1 MSAAASSSSSV
12 YESRD
17 AVKEKQPKQEVIK
30 DCTYK
35 TKAIQFLGRTTPI
48 ILQNDNGPC
57 PLLAICN
64 VLLLSN
70 NLNLSPDIAEVS
82 QEKLLSL
89 VAERLI
95 DSNSNVDNKDA
106 GYVENQLRNIADAID
121 LLPRL
126 ATGINV
132 NIKFRRTDD
141 FEFTSECAIFDLL
154 NIPLYHGWIV
164 DPQDYQTASA
174 VGSKSY
180 NAIMEELVALE
191 ARNME
196 VLRKS
201 NSGDCV
207 DFAAATTATL
217 GVPSP
222 CLLKTKSF
230 DESPRS
236 LSGQKILRK
245 GDLDEE
251 AELLRVLKLSEA
263 ESQNSVS
270 DPGSSH
276 ERSCSKNL
284 VSVDTLEGE
293 KGVENPN
300 LQWTE
305 PSLSD
310 NCTSLSNDSGSKICS
325 KTLKREESQ
334 KTDGINQH
342 QSSYVKS
349 GEINLSNDVAENK
362 GNGAEELVQVEG
374 ALPVYLAKDT
384 ASNNG
389 NNTEILQG
397 VQKIEIQSD
406 STTDPHDIPDNVN
419 GCLIIKVSSVA
430 LQNAGSDSSSG
441 RMHHANVPQSEPI
454 YEGEEC
460 IADSATTA
468 TTYENPE
475 PMYEGEAILAKQVD
489 QRAVDDCNVRSK
501 DEITPQQG
509 ELIGNFLKNNASQ
522 LTFYGL
528 FCLQDGLKEREL
540 CVFFRNNHFSTMFK
554 YNGELYL
561 LATDQGYLNQ
571 PNLVWEKL
579 NEVNGDTLFMT
590 SSFKEFK
597 VNDNHVTGTWDEQ
610 NAMASTAVVNSDVE
624 PEPLRGNPTVAQ
636 IRQHADERT
645 KRHKA
650 MSCIQNSVSDVIF
663 TRIMAC
669 ESPKQAWDKLQEE
682 FQGTERTRQQQLLNL
697 RRDFENLKMK
707 EEETIKQYSDRIMA
721 VVNSIRLLG
730 EQLKEARIVEKVIAT
745 LPERYE
751 VKISSLEDSRDLYTI
766 SLTELINAL
775 YAQEQRRASRLE
787 EHQEGAFQARTNT
800 AYKGKKAWRDKPRTD
815 VARKEGQT
823 CKHCRR
829 AGHPKEKC
837 WFNPDAV
844 CQLCK
849 KKGHVERVCKSK
861 AKSRQSQFQQKKA
874 EARVAKEDSD
884 QEEQVF
890 AVLCSAAQERFSS
903 GWLLDSGC
911 TNHMTPDAAIFKS
924 LDRSC
929 RTKVKIGNEHFIQAE
944 GKGDVLICTPTG
956 AKVISNVLLV
966 PEIDRNLLSIAQLL
980 EKGYSVVFKDN
991 QCQINDPS
999 GSKLMAVPMANKS
1012 FVVD

>member
-12 YESRD
+12 YESKEE
-17 AVKEKQPKQEVIK
+17 AVKEKQPKQEREYLN
-30 DCTYK
+30 D
-35 TKAIQFLGRTTPI
+35 RT
-48 ILQNDNGPC
+48 GH
-57 PLLAICN
+57 
-64 VLLLSN
+64 N

-126 ATGINV
+126 ATGIDV

-154 NIPLYHGWIV
+154 DIPLYHGWIV
-164 DPQDYQTASA
+164 DPQDYETASA

-191 ARNME
+191 AQNME

-230 DESPRS
+230 DDSPRS

-276 ERSCSKNL
+276 ERSCSKK
-284 VSVDTLEGE
+284 DTLEGE

-310 NCTSLSNDSGSKICS
+310 NCTSLSNDSGSKTCS

-349 GEINLSNDVAENK
+349 GEINLSNNVAENK
-362 GNGAEELVQVEG
+362 GNGAEELLQVEG
-374 ALPVYLAKDT
+374 ALPVYLAKDI
-384 ASNNG
+384 ASISG

-397 VQKIEIQSD
+397 IQKIEIQSD
-406 STTDPHDIPDNVN
+406 STTDTHDIPDDVN
-419 GCLIIKVSSVA
+419 GCLIIEVSSVP

-441 RMHHANVPQSEPI
+441 RIHHANVPQSEPI

-590 SSFKEFK
+590 GSFKEFK
-597 VNDNHVTGTWDEQ
+597 VDDNHLTGTWDEH
-610 NAMASTAVVNSDVE
+610 NAMASTADYIASIDSAVQAGLDVNSD
-624 PEPLRGNPTVAQ
+624 
-636 IRQHADERT
+636 
-645 KRHKA
+645 
-650 MSCIQNSVSDVIF
+650 
-663 TRIMAC
+663 
-669 ESPKQAWDKLQEE
+669 LQLAIAL
-682 FQGTERTRQQQLLNL
+682 QQQE
-697 RRDFENLKMK
+697 F
-707 EEETIKQYSDRIMA
+707 EEEPPPRQPPP
-721 VVNSIRLLG
+721 VVG
-730 EQLKEARIVEKVIAT
+730 G
-745 LPERYE
+745 
-751 VKISSLEDSRDLYTI
+751 
-766 SLTELINAL
+766 
-775 YAQEQRRASRLE
+775 SRLVTT
-787 EHQEGAFQARTNT
+787 QQ
-800 AYKGKKAWRDKPRTD
+800 
-815 VARKEGQT
+815 GQRSSGRSSSSSSSSSSPT
-823 CKHCRR
+823 
-829 AGHPKEKC
+829 E
-837 WFNPDAV
+837 DT
-844 CQLCK
+844 
-849 KKGHVERVCKSK
+849 KSK
-861 AKSRQSQFQQKKA
+861 DMCI
-874 EARVAKEDSD
+874 V
-884 QEEQVF
+884 
-890 AVLCSAAQERFSS
+890 
-903 GWLLDSGC
+903 
-911 TNHMTPDAAIFKS
+911 M
-924 LDRSC
+924 
-929 RTKVKIGNEHFIQAE
+929 
-944 GKGDVLICTPTG
+944 
-956 AKVISNVLLV
+956 
-966 PEIDRNLLSIAQLL
+966 
-980 EKGYSVVFKDN
+980 
-991 QCQINDPS
+991 
-999 GSKLMAVPMANKS
+999 
-1012 FVVD
+1012 